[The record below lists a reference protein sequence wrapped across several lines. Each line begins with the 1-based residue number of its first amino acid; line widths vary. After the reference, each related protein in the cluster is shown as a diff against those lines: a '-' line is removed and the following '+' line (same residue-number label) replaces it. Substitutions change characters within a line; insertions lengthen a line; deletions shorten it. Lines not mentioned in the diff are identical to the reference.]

1 MEDGG
6 PLKEFLKT
14 DAFITGKTG
23 RERSPGALGIIKTS
37 GVYSLISKYVL
48 STCILRG
55 AGSLLGTE
63 DIGGEHG

>member
-6 PLKEFLKT
+6 PLKESLKT
-14 DAFITGKTG
+14 DAFITGKTR
-23 RERSPGALGIIKTS
+23 RERSPGALGIITP

-63 DIGGEHG
+63 DIGGERG